1 MKFYKSRFVPKSW
14 MALHLLTIPF
24 LMLSLP
30 AYSLSTLWI
39 EKKDVGNY
47 YIFNL
52 THAETDSKD
61 PVPVNDCGGGNL
73 KCKVMLYAKND
84 NNFTGL
90 RGTEVFTGGT
100 YSNMGELIKLVKDKG
115 ALEGGRFSI
124 GNASPECINLSLVGA
139 TYAKEI
145 TNCARIPPDNNSCQF
160 ETDFIDIVHDPFY
173 DNEYDRVPAKFVNS
187 LLTCTNPAE
196 VRISVLSQ
204 NMGDPKKISLRSDD
218 SIISTITLNETSDNT
233 VLVKVDEAGAT
244 VKFTSTLHF
253 NGLPKPGPFSGSG
266 IAIIEFL

>member
-1 MKFYKSRFVPKSW
+1 

-30 AYSLSTLWI
+30 AYALSTLWI
-39 EKKDVGNY
+39 EKNDVGNY
-47 YIFNL
+47 YIFHL

-61 PVPVNDCGGGNL
+61 PIPVNDCVSGNL
-73 KCKVMLYAKND
+73 HCKVILYAKKD

-90 RGTEVFTGGT
+90 RGPEILSGGT
-100 YSNMGELIKLVKDKG
+100 YSNMGELIKLVKDG
-115 ALEGGRFSI
+115 GVLDGGRFSI
-124 GNASPECINLSLVGA
+124 GSASPECINLSLVGT

-145 TNCARIPPDNNSCQF
+145 TNCARLPPVNNNCQF
-160 ETDFIDIVHDPFY
+160 ETNLIDIVHDTFY
-173 DNEYDRVPAKFVNS
+173 DNEYDRVLAKSVNS
-187 LLTCTNPAE
+187 HLTCDQPAE

-218 SIISTITLNETSDNT
+218 SIISSITLNETSDNT

-244 VKFTSTLHF
+244 VKFTSTLQF